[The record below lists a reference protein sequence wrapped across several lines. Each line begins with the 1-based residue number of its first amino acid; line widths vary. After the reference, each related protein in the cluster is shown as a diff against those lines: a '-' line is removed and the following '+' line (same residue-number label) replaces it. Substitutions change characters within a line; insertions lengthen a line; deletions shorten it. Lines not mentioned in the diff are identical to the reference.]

1 MRALT
6 VSMRARLFF
15 LSVVALAACGDD
27 TPTPMDAGPRDFGPE
42 PLSASLSAP
51 AAADVGMRV
60 LLDATASTG
69 GVRYRFDLGDGREIE
84 DDDGALDATWDT
96 PGRYS
101 VVVTVEGAE
110 GGSRTAGAVVAITE
124 RPTHAPRQSGTIA
137 RLESGHFA
145 VVEPDAD
152 AVTIAALSVNGE
164 LTLETRFSPCEQPR
178 TVSTYRWN
186 DREEL
191 AITCADSVV
200 LTTPDGGDSF
210 TIAMPANTRP
220 HAALGLAESV
230 WVSLQGTGE
239 LAEVALATRTLVRRV
254 PVIADARALALLPG
268 DRVAVSRWR
277 SPDSGAEIALFDP
290 ATDAVEV
297 VTLQVDPQ
305 AGSDTENGGVPS
317 YLDAILVS
325 PIGDR
330 ILIPSL
336 QANYAEGRFLTG
348 TDLRSETTVRAV
360 ISVLELVDGTWTERF
375 ESRRQLDNRGLLSS
389 GVLSA
394 RGDTLFVAAR
404 GARVVER
411 IDELGSSAAG
421 TILGI
426 GHAPDGVAL
435 DVSGRFLVVHA
446 SLDRRLEVYDVSDF
460 SGLPI
465 VLSTLATVESEPLDE
480 QVLEGKRLFN
490 DSADPRLG
498 RDGYMACAHCHLEGD
513 SDHRVWDF
521 TQRGEGL
528 RRTPPLFGRM
538 GAGPFHW
545 TANFD
550 ELHDF
555 ENDIR
560 THFDGTGLMSNADFA
575 ATEDPLGEPKA
586 GLSEP
591 LDAMVAYLET
601 LDTHLPSPEL
611 EDGALSDAA
620 TRGEAIFASA
630 GCPSCHAAPTFTD
643 SEMVDGEPVLHDVGT
658 QSEASGSRIG
668 EPLTGL
674 DTPTLRGLWHQPR
687 YLHDGSASSLEEVLT
702 TRNPADTHGT
712 TSTLTPDELTDLVA
726 YLRAL

>member
-1 MRALT
+1 MIRHAL
-6 VSMRARLFF
+6 L
-15 LSVVALAACGDD
+15 ALVLCALACGDD
-27 TPTPMDAGPRDFGPE
+27 TPAPSDAGPRDFGPE
-42 PLSASLSAP
+42 ALSASLSAP
-51 AAADVGMRV
+51 SVADVGMRV

-69 GVRYRFDLGDGREIE
+69 GVRYLFDLGDGREME
-84 DDDGALDATWDT
+84 DDDGALDVTWDA

-101 VVVTVEGAE
+101 VVVTVEGPE
-110 GGSRTAGAVVAITE
+110 GGTRTAGAVVAITE

-137 RLESGHFA
+137 RLETGLFA

-152 AVTIAALSVNGE
+152 VFTIADLSVGGE
-164 LTLETRFSPCEQPR
+164 LSLVTRVATCDEPR
-178 TVSTYRWN
+178 TLSTYRWN
-186 DREEL
+186 GREEL
-191 AITCADSVV
+191 AITCRDAVMLS
-200 LTTPDGGDSF
+200 TPSEGDAF
-210 TIAMPANTRP
+210 TIPMPANARP
-220 HAALGLAESV
+220 HAAIAAGDSV

-239 LAEVALATRTLVRRV
+239 LGEIALPTRTLVRRV
-254 PVIADARALALLPG
+254 PVIADARALALLPDG
-268 DRVAVSRWR
+268 RIAVSRWR

-290 ATDAVEV
+290 ATDEVEV

-305 AGSDTENGGVPS
+305 AGSDTESGGVPS
-317 YLDAILVS
+317 YLDSILVS

-330 ILIPSL
+330 ILVPSL

-348 TDLRSETTVRAV
+348 SDLRSDTTVRAV
-360 ISVLELVDGTWTERF
+360 ISVLERTDEGWRERF

-389 GVLSA
+389 GVLSS

-426 GHAPDGVAL
+426 GHAPVGLAL
-435 DVSGRFLVVHA
+435 DAGDRHLVVHA
-446 SLDRRLEVYDVSDF
+446 SLDRRLEVYDVTDF
-460 SGLPI
+460 SGLPT
-465 VLSTLATVESEPLDE
+465 VVSTLATVASEPLDA

-550 ELHDF
+550 ELQDF

-560 THFDGTGLMSNADFA
+560 THFDGTGLMSDADFE

-586 GLSEP
+586 GRSEP
-591 LDAMVAYLET
+591 LDALVAYLET

-611 EDGALSDAA
+611 EGGALSAA
-620 TRGEAIFASA
+620 AARGETVFASA
-630 GCPSCHAAPTFTD
+630 GCPTCHAAPTFTD
-643 SEMVDGEPVLHDVGT
+643 SEIVDGAPVLHDVGT
-658 QSEASGSRIG
+658 FGDGSGGRIG
-668 EPLTGL
+668 EALTGL

-687 YLHDGSASSLEEVLT
+687 YLHDGSATSLEEVLT
-702 TRNPADTHGT
+702 TRNAADTHGT
-712 TSTLTPDELTDLVA
+712 TSTLSADELADLIA
-726 YLRAL
+726 YLRSL